1 MMNMSYF
8 KIIVIISMTLISGC
22 STLGKVEDRGAKAI
36 ADSVKK
42 YCIGTTEDYR
52 KNFRSK
58 INENLGDIAE
68 IKVNCK

>member
-1 MMNMSYF
+1 MNRF
-8 KIIVIISMTLISGC
+8 KITAIISIILISGC
-22 STLGKVEDRGAKAI
+22 SALSKVEDKGAKAI

-42 YCIGTTEDYR
+42 YCLGTTEGYR